1 MYKRLLKFQNMERKK
16 IINVPFNDLNRIHD
30 DIQKKIIK
38 DFDNL
43 VSESRFILNKEIEDF
58 EKDFSNFTNS
68 KYTITCANGTDAIE
82 LILRSLDIGFGDEVI
97 IPVNTFIAT
106 ATAVIRAGATPVFVD
121 NDEFYLINI
130 EKIEEKITKKTKAII
145 AVNLYGQL
153 SDLAA
158 INSIAKKYSI
168 YLIEDSAQSHGATN
182 SKLNKNLSI
191 ASAYSFYPGKNLG
204 GWGDGGAVTTNNRK
218 ILNQ

>member
-1 MYKRLLKFQNMERKK
+1 MERKK

-106 ATAVIRAGATPVFVD
+106 ATAVIRAGATPIFVD

-130 EKIEEKITKKTKAII
+130 EKIEEK
-145 AVNLYGQL
+145 L
-153 SDLAA
+153 S
-158 INSIAKKYSI
+158 
-168 YLIEDSAQSHGATN
+168 LIH
-182 SKLNKNLSI
+182 I
-191 ASAYSFYPGKNLG
+191 
-204 GWGDGGAVTTNNRK
+204 
-218 ILNQ
+218 

>member
-1 MYKRLLKFQNMERKK
+1 M
-16 IINVPFNDLNRIHD
+16 
-30 DIQKKIIK
+30 
-38 DFDNL
+38 
-43 VSESRFILNKEIEDF
+43 
-58 EKDFSNFTNS
+58 
-68 KYTITCANGTDAIE
+68 KY
-82 LILRSLDIGFGDEVI
+82 

-106 ATAVIRAGATPVFVD
+106 ATAVIRAGATPIFVD

-168 YLIEDSAQSHGATN
+168 YLIEDSAKSHGAN
-182 SKLNKNLSI
+182 KYKFNKNL
-191 ASAYSFYPGKNLG
+191 
-204 GWGDGGAVTTNNRK
+204 
-218 ILNQ
+218 

>member
-1 MYKRLLKFQNMERKK
+1 MYKRLLKFQNMKRKK

-106 ATAVIRAGATPVFVD
+106 ATAVIGVQPQF
-121 NDEFYLINI
+121 L
-130 EKIEEKITKKTKAII
+130 
-145 AVNLYGQL
+145 
-153 SDLAA
+153 
-158 INSIAKKYSI
+158 
-168 YLIEDSAQSHGATN
+168 
-182 SKLNKNLSI
+182 
-191 ASAYSFYPGKNLG
+191 
-204 GWGDGGAVTTNNRK
+204 
-218 ILNQ
+218 